1 MSKAIR
7 VYSVIRR
14 GKEQWLVAH
23 RKEILSGPWKSQNEA
38 SEARLEW
45 VVK

>member
-23 RKEILSGPWKSQNEA
+23 RKEILSGPWKSQKEA
-38 SEARLEW
+38 AEARLEW

>member
-23 RKEILSGPWKSQNEA
+23 RKEILSGPWKSQKEA
-38 SEARLEW
+38 VDARLEW
-45 VVK
+45 IVR